1 MKALLR
7 MVRSTDDMASCI
19 EVLHNLD
26 AYLDG
31 EINDQRTARRIA
43 AHLDVCRRCG
53 MKAETIA
60 ELKSSLR
67 RLAPTVDPNALDRL
81 RRFARGLQS
90 EQGADDR

>member
-1 MKALLR
+1 MKGLLR

-19 EVLHNLD
+19 EVLRDLD

-31 EINDQRTARRIA
+31 QISDQRTARRIA

-53 MKAETIA
+53 MKAETIT
-60 ELKSSLR
+60 ELKASLR

-81 RRFARGLQS
+81 RRFARSLES
-90 EQGADDR
+90 EQGQADG